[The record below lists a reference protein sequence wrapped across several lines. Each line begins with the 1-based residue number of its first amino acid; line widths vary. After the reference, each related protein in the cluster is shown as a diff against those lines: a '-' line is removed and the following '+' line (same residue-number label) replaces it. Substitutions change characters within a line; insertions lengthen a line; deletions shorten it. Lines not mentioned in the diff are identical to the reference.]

1 MFTFVVSMVLFGFT
15 AYHLSLIYSNITT
28 YEEFKWER
36 YHRTGGRAVSLVARE
51 RKQLDFTYKFHCMTA
66 GQCKAEAAD
75 TRRLFGIET
84 ASKRDK
90 NVVVD
95 DKLTQRRTAETSSST
110 GIIRL
115 LIVVFYGL
123 LKRF

>member
-1 MFTFVVSMVLFGFT
+1 MVLFGFT